1 MTASPEPPETPKTP
15 ETPEPPKSQA
25 PATIKVRARGLTKAF
40 ADTTVLDGVDLE
52 IPAGKTSVLIGP
64 AASGKS
70 VLMKCLVGLYPPDRG
85 TIEVDGQEMTA
96 LRGRERMELVE
107 TFGMLFQQG
116 GLFDSLPVWENI
128 AFKLINRHR
137 LERTRAKELAIEKL
151 AMVNLTPDT
160 ADLYPVDL
168 SGGMQKRVGIARA
181 IAGDPDLLL
190 LDEPTA
196 GLDPITTN
204 RINAMVRNAV
214 DKLGATAFCITSD
227 MHSARHHYDHL
238 FMIHEGRI
246 LWAGPTDDIDGAD
259 NPYLQQM
266 INGRAEGPI
275 KMRLRARG

>member
-1 MTASPEPPETPKTP
+1 MPESSE
-15 ETPEPPKSQA
+15 A
-25 PATIKVRARGLTKAF
+25 PQSSEIKVRVSGLSKSF
-40 ADTTVLDGVDLE
+40 GDNRVLEDIDLA
-52 IPAGKTSVLIGP
+52 IPAGKNSVLIGP

-70 VLMKCLVGLYPPDRG
+70 VLMKCLVGIYLPDGG
-85 TIEVDGQEMTA
+85 TIEVDGQELTA
-96 LRGRERMELVE
+96 LRGRERAALVE

-116 GLFDSLPVWENI
+116 GLFDSLTVWENI
-128 AFKLINRHR
+128 AFKLVNRQG
-137 LERTRAKELAIEKL
+137 LDRTRAKEVAIEKL

-181 IAGDPDLLL
+181 IAGDPGLLL

-214 DKLGATAFCITSD
+214 DRLGATAFCITSD
-227 MHSARHHYDHL
+227 MRSARQHYDHL

-246 LWAGPTDDIDGAD
+246 VWAGPTNDIDRAD
-259 NPYLQQM
+259 NAHLQQM
-266 INGRAEGPI
+266 INGRADGPI
-275 KMRLRARG
+275 KMRLRKRA

>member
-1 MTASPEPPETPKTP
+1 MTASPE
-15 ETPEPPKSQA
+15 A
-25 PATIKVRARGLTKAF
+25 PGPQESREIKVRVSGLTKSF
-40 ADTTVLDGVDLE
+40 DDNRVLEAVDLA
-52 IPAGKTSVLIGP
+52 IPAGKNSVLIGP

-70 VLMKCLVGLYPPDRG
+70 VLMKCLVGIYPPDSG

-128 AFKLINRHR
+128 AFKLINRHGLDR
-137 LERTRAKELAIEKL
+137 ARAKELAVEKL

-181 IAGDPDLLL
+181 IAGDPELLL

-227 MHSARHHYDHL
+227 MDSARRDYDHL
-238 FMIHEGRI
+238 FMIHDGRI
-246 LWAGPTDDIDGAD
+246 LWAGPTGDIDQAD
-259 NPYLQQM
+259 NPYLPQM
-266 INGRAEGPI
+266 INGRADGPI
-275 KMRLRARG
+275 KMRLHRRA

>member
-1 MTASPEPPETPKTP
+1 MTPTQENAG
-15 ETPEPPKSQA
+15 QD
-25 PATIKVRARGLTKAF
+25 IKVRVSGLTMAF
-40 ADTTVLDGVDLE
+40 GDNQVLHDVDLA
-52 IPAGKTSVLIGP
+52 IPAGKNSVLIGP

-70 VLMKCLVGLYPPDRG
+70 VLMKCLAGLYPPDSG
-85 TIEVDGQEMTA
+85 TIAVGERVMTD
-96 LRGRERMELVE
+96 LRGRERTALVE
-107 TFGMLFQQG
+107 TLGMLFQQG

-128 AFKLINRHR
+128 AFKLINRQR
-137 LERTRAKELAIEKL
+137 MGRDQAKRVAIEKL

-181 IAGDPDLLL
+181 IASDPELLL

-204 RINAMVRNAV
+204 LINAMVRNAV

-227 MHSARHHYDHL
+227 MESARRHYDHL

-246 LWAGPTDDIDGAD
+246 LWAGPTGDIETAD

-275 KMRLRARG
+275 KMRLRARV

>member
-1 MTASPEPPETPKTP
+1 MTASPEAPGP
-15 ETPEPPKSQA
+15 QA
-25 PATIKVRARGLTKAF
+25 TREIKVRVSGLTKAF
-40 ADTTVLDGVDLE
+40 DDTRVLEDIDLA
-52 IPAGKTSVLIGP
+52 IPAGKNSVLIGP

-70 VLMKCLVGLYPPDRG
+70 VLMKCLVGLYPPDSG
-85 TIEVDGQEMTA
+85 SIEVDGQEMTT
-96 LRGRERMELVE
+96 LRGRERTELVE

-128 AFKLINRHR
+128 AFKLINRHGLDR
-137 LERTRAKELAIEKL
+137 AKAKELAIEKL

-168 SGGMQKRVGIARA
+168 SGGMHKRVGIARA

-227 MHSARHHYDHL
+227 MRSARQHYDHL
-238 FMIHEGRI
+238 FMINEGRI
-246 LWAGPTDDIDGAD
+246 LWGGPTRDIDQAD

-266 INGRAEGPI
+266 INGQAEGPI
-275 KMRLRARG
+275 KMRLRARL

>member
-1 MTASPEPPETPKTP
+1 MTASPETP
-15 ETPEPPKSQA
+15 ETNH
-25 PATIKVRARGLTKAF
+25 IKVRVAGLSKSF
-40 ADTTVLDGVDLE
+40 DGNSVLQDIGLA
-52 IPAGKTSVLIGP
+52 IPAGKNSVLIGP

-70 VLMKCLVGLYPPDRG
+70 VLMKCLVGLYPPDSG
-85 TIEVDGQEMTA
+85 TIEVDGQDMTE
-96 LRGRERMELVE
+96 LRGRERSDLVE

-137 LERTRAKELAIEKL
+137 LERAQAKEVAIEKL
-151 AMVNLTPDT
+151 ALVNLTPDT

-181 IAGDPDLLL
+181 LAGDPDLLL

-227 MHSARHHYDHL
+227 MHSARHHYDNL

-246 LWAGPTDDIDGAD
+246 LWSGPTSEIDGAD

-275 KMRLRARG
+275 KMRLRARA

>member
-1 MTASPEPPETPKTP
+1 MTASPE
-15 ETPEPPKSQA
+15 A
-25 PATIKVRARGLTKAF
+25 PGPQEFREIKVRVSGLTKAF
-40 ADTTVLDGVDLE
+40 DDTRVLEDIDLA
-52 IPAGKTSVLIGP
+52 IPAGKNSVLIGP

-70 VLMKCLVGLYPPDRG
+70 VLMKCLVGLYPPDSG
-85 TIEVDGQEMTA
+85 SIEIDGQEMTD
-96 LRGRERMELVE
+96 LRGRERTELVE

-128 AFKLINRHR
+128 AFKLINRHGVDR
-137 LERTRAKELAIEKL
+137 AKAKELAIEKL

-227 MHSARHHYDHL
+227 MRSARQHYDHL
-238 FMIHEGRI
+238 FMINEGRI
-246 LWAGPTDDIDGAD
+246 LWGGPTRDIDQAD

-275 KMRLRARG
+275 KMRLRARL

>member
-1 MTASPEPPETPKTP
+1 MTAGPEARET
-15 ETPEPPKSQA
+15 QD
-25 PATIKVRARGLTKAF
+25 IKVRVTGLNKGF
-40 ADTTVLDGVDLE
+40 DGNSVLRDIDLV
-52 IPAGKTSVLIGP
+52 IPAGRNSVLIGP

-70 VLMKCLVGLYPPDRG
+70 VLMKCLVGLYPPDSG
-85 TIEVDGQEMTA
+85 SIEVDGQDMTD
-96 LRGRERMELVE
+96 LRGRERSALVE

-128 AFKLINRHR
+128 AFKLINRQR
-137 LERTRAKELAIEKL
+137 LDRARAKEVAIEKL

-246 LWAGPTDDIDGAD
+246 LWSGPTSEIDGAD
-259 NPYLQQM
+259 NAYLQQM

-275 KMRLRARG
+275 KMRLRARV

>member
-1 MTASPEPPETPKTP
+1 MTASPEAPGPQETR
-15 ETPEPPKSQA
+15 E
-25 PATIKVRARGLTKAF
+25 IKVRVSGLTKAF
-40 ADTTVLDGVDLE
+40 DDTRVLEDIDLA
-52 IPAGKTSVLIGP
+52 IPAGKNSVLIGP

-70 VLMKCLVGLYPPDRG
+70 VLMKCLVGLYPPDSG
-85 TIEVDGQEMTA
+85 SIEIDGQEMTD
-96 LRGRERMELVE
+96 LRGRERTELVE

-128 AFKLINRHR
+128 AFKLINRHGVDR
-137 LERTRAKELAIEKL
+137 AKAKELAIEKL

-227 MHSARHHYDHL
+227 MRSARQHYDHL
-238 FMIHEGRI
+238 FMINEGRI
-246 LWAGPTDDIDGAD
+246 LWGGPTRDIDQAD

-275 KMRLRARG
+275 KMRLRARL